1 MSRTSIQTLKTSL
14 LLGAIATGSTATSL
28 HADERITVG
37 GFAGTHIFSETIELG
52 NFDDSNE
59 DTPRNSISFGIRMG
73 YQLIPRLRI
82 EGELTIT
89 PSKMRQAK
97 DDITVIGWRTQALVD
112 LMPDERLRPF
122 AVAGIGFLTG
132 APVATDLLD
141 EDTDLATHIGFG
153 AEFDMAEN
161 WSLRVDARALF
172 VPTTTSKSLTT
183 DYEFFFGAV
192 KRFPTPT
199 TIIVPDKDGDGV
211 HDDDDACP
219 DLVEDQ
225 DGFLDE
231 DGCPD
236 PDNDGDGVRDDLD
249 QCPAEA
255 ESENGVD
262 DEDGCPEPDGDGDGV
277 LGSQDLCP
285 QEPEDMDGDADEDG
299 CPDISVPE
307 TPIAPVGPQTET
319 APAEEVTEQEVTEP

>member
-1 MSRTSIQTLKTSL
+1 MSRNRTQTFGTSL
-14 LLGAIATGSTATSL
+14 AVGAFALGAFASSSI
-28 HADERITVG
+28 ADERVTIG
-37 GFAGTHIFSETIELG
+37 GFVGAHLFSETIELG
-52 NFDDSNE
+52 NFDDSNA
-59 DTPRNSISFGIRMG
+59 DTPRNSIAFGIRMG

-82 EGELTIT
+82 EGELAIA
-89 PSKMRQAK
+89 PSKTRQGK

-112 LMPDERLRPF
+112 LMPEERLRPF
-122 AVAGIGFLTG
+122 AVAGIGFITG
-132 APVATDLLD
+132 APIATDLLD

-153 AEFDMAEN
+153 AEFDMADD

-172 VPTTTSKSLTT
+172 VPTTTSKALTA

-199 TIIVPDKDGDGV
+199 TVIVPDKDGDGV

-219 DLVEDQ
+219 DRVEDQ

-236 PDNDGDGVRDDLD
+236 PDNDGDGVLDELD

-255 ESENGVD
+255 ESENGID

-277 LGSQDLCP
+277 LGSQDECP

-299 CPDISVPE
+299 CPDVTEPE
-307 TPIAPVGPQTET
+307 TPAPGSK
-319 APAEEVTEQEVTEP
+319 APAESESSESAPEASAP